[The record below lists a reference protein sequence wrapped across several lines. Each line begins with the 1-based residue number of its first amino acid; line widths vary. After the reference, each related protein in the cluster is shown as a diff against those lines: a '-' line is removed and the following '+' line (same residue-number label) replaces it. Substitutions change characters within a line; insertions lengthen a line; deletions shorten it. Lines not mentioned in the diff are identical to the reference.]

1 MASDGVALNETFSGE
16 DSISSTGAL
25 AEKLLKEYGSTG
37 EDDAT
42 LAVIR
47 LGEMAGRQQLP

>member
-1 MASDGVALNETFSGE
+1 MASDGVAFGETFSAPEG
-16 DSISSTGAL
+16 IYPTGAL
-25 AEKLLKEYGSTG
+25 AELLLKTYAAQG

-47 LGEMAGRQQLP
+47 LEPLGKTG